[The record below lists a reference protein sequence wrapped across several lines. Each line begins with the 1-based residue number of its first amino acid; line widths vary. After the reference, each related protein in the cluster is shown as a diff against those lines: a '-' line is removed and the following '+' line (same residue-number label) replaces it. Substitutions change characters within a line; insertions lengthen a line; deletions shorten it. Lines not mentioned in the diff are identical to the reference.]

1 MRLVPVRGLATALTI
16 GSSVIAGAAHA
27 QAPAT
32 APGQALPGDVRVA
45 RTQDSVTVDW
55 PSAQGERAQLVLSR
69 APGQPTIEA
78 NAIAGQTVLG
88 GIDQAGAVTV
98 RTRDRTERRRVGKER
113 VVTGV
118 YEGAPT

>member
-32 APGQALPGDVRVA
+32 SPGQALPGDVRVA

-55 PSAQGERAQLVLSR
+55 TSTKGERAQLDLSR
-69 APGQPTIEA
+69 DPGKPLIEA
-78 NAIAGQTVLG
+78 IAIAGKTVLG
-88 GIDQAGAVTV
+88 GIDKAG
-98 RTRDRTERRRVGKER
+98 
-113 VVTGV
+113 VVTGGTRDPKQGRTIFFD
-118 YEGAPT
+118 YPRKPPF